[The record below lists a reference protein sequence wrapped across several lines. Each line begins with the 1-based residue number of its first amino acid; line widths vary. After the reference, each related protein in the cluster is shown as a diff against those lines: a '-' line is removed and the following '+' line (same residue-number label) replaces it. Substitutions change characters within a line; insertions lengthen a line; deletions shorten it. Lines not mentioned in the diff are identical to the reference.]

1 MAAASGRV
9 RQVEQRLSALS
20 TLGLDRRL
28 GRGSANSVGVGA
40 AGSSAAHDRQYH
52 RPGASERRRRKR
64 GNQNAEALGRS
75 RGGFSTKIHA
85 RCDGK
90 GRPLGFILTGGEI
103 HDGQA
108 FLALFRLLEDK
119 IKAMIAD
126 KGYDADAIRE
136 ELLFH
141 GVEPVIPSKINRR
154 ETIPYDRDAYRERN
168 LIERLFNKLK
178 NWRRIATRFDK
189 TAVSFLSFI
198 QIISAKFWIPFV
210 NRT

>member
-1 MAAASGRV
+1 
-9 RQVEQRLSALS
+9 
-20 TLGLDRRL
+20 
-28 GRGSANSVGVGA
+28 
-40 AGSSAAHDRQYH
+40 
-52 RPGASERRRRKR
+52 
-64 GNQNAEALGRS
+64 
-75 RGGFSTKIHA
+75 
-85 RCDGK
+85 
-90 GRPLGFILTGGEI
+90 
-103 HDGQA
+103 
-108 FLALFRLLEDK
+108 
-119 IKAMIAD
+119 MIAD

-154 ETIPYDRDAYRERN
+154 EAIAYDRDAYRERN

-189 TAVSFLSFI
+189 TALSFLSFI

>member
-1 MAAASGRV
+1 
-9 RQVEQRLSALS
+9 VEQRLSAFPA
-20 TLGLDRRL
+20 LGFERCL
-28 GRGSANSVGVGA
+28 GRHVANPVGA
-40 AGSSAAHDRQYH
+40 GATRSPTAHDRQH
-52 RPGASERRRRKR
+52 DRPGASERRRRKR

-90 GRPLGFILTGGEI
+90 GRPIGFILTGGEV

-108 FLALFRLLEDK
+108 FLALFRLVEDK
-119 IKAMIAD
+119 IKALIAD

-141 GVEPVIPSKINRR
+141 GVEPVIPSKSNRR
-154 ETIPYDRDAYRERN
+154 EAIPYNREAYRERN
-168 LIERLFNKLK
+168 MIERLFNKLK
-178 NWRRIATRFDK
+178 NWRRLATRFDK
-189 TAVSFLSFI
+189 TALSFLSFV
-198 QIISAKFWIPFV
+198 QIISAKIWIPFV